1 MVKDCFD
8 GQDDVPIERMSQHSI
23 NPTIVYVVFRDSR
36 KRQIKAQFAAK
47 AHSIRCAHG
56 AGPGYSIS
64 KSCNAELTLSW
75 SPYLLKSDKIG
86 QCVSVPA
93 DHFSGTCFSATKVA
107 F

>member
-23 NPTIVYVVFRDSR
+23 NPAIVHVVFRDSR
-36 KRQIKAQFAAK
+36 KRQIKAQLADY
-47 AHSIRCAHG
+47 
-56 AGPGYSIS
+56 GYSIS
-64 KSCNAELTLSW
+64 ESCNAELTLSW
-75 SPYLLKSDKIG
+75 SLYLLKSDKIG